1 MTARAVAKGLTWATA
16 FALVPVAGIAWLLRD
31 GLGPDATDA
40 HGLEA
45 VARFGRAF
53 VALLGT
59 PIGAPAGLLAIAALA
74 AWAVAAGRR
83 RATNPYR

>member
-1 MTARAVAKGLTWATA
+1 MIVRAVAKGLTWATA

-45 VARFGRAF
+45 LARFARAF
-53 VALLGT
+53 GALLGT
-59 PIGAPAGLLAIAALA
+59 PIGAPTVVLAVAALA
-74 AWAVAAGRR
+74 AWSVVAVRR